1 MSTDLFTRI
10 LVNKHSTL
18 VLALPHLAMTG
29 RVVSVMS
36 SPCHLLFLLRI
47 GTDQEGSLLLGE
59 ENRLIRDEVSFD
71 TLQ

>member
-1 MSTDLFTRI
+1 
-10 LVNKHSTL
+10 
-18 VLALPHLAMTG
+18 MTG